1 MDALLAVLSIS
12 VAALTI
18 TVVLLVR
25 RVRRMQRRLE
35 RQSEAII
42 LLASKH
48 RDVELPAET
57 ESDRPLLR
65 LIQGGLSGIAAMVAL
80 GTGAIGRRAPRLV
93 ATGSVLVAGGAVAA
107 ALVLP
112 SAGTSQ
118 RSSAGGVAPTA
129 AQSGLPGV
137 PMPTAAPTGPSAVPS
152 GTAGS
157 PAASSSAPAVAEPV
171 AYVSTANPAGIPFPA
186 EPSPMEPSR
195 TIPRR
200 PTLPLPSVSLPPLPL
215 PTPSLPVTVTVTVLP
230 SGTPTPSS
238 TDCLISIQ
246 VPGVLGTCV
255 L

>member
-42 LLASKH
+42 LLASQHK
-48 RDVELPAET
+48 DVELPAET
-57 ESDRPLLR
+57 ESDRPFLR

-129 AQSGLPGV
+129 ARGGLPGV
-137 PMPTAAPTGPSAVPS
+137 PMPTAAPTGPSAAPS

-157 PAASSSAPAVAEPV
+157 PAASSSAPAAEPV
-171 AYVSTANPAGIPFPA
+171 AYVSTASPAGIPSPA

-230 SGTPTPSS
+230 SGTPTTSS
-238 TDCLISIQ
+238 TDCLISLQ
-246 VPGVLGTCV
+246 VPGVLGACV